1 MHYIAPDRQC
11 TATDRQ
17 CTASL
22 TTCSD
27 TMITHTCNQLPVH
40 QQLMHI
46 CGTRHVHIYRG
57 PQFGRTPM
65 EGVSGPFGLPFGT
78 TRFFTPASTTFGLP
92 PDFGDTRFFASAS
105 AALRAAAASFATT
118 RPETSHAAMACLR
131 SRWARASRI
140 MLLLCT
146 TSSWDAGWA
155 DDGMATTE
163 HYNGHL

>member
-1 MHYIAPDRQC
+1 MHYIAPDRKC

-65 EGVSGPFGLPFGT
+65 EGVIRPFGLPPGFD
-78 TRFFTPASTTFGLP
+78 A
-92 PDFGDTRFFASAS
+92 TRFFASAS

-140 MLLLCT
+140 MLLACT
-146 TSSWDAGWA
+146 TSSRDAGWA
-155 DDGMATTE
+155 DDGMATKE